1 MFLSAIATVVSAVT
15 SVVAAVTPAIVSI
28 GSAAASF
35 CTTVLPKVVPALIGG
50 LERLNTFVGVVQAV
64 LQVMQIFRPG
74 DQLKD
79 IGDRSIQA
87 ARQDIKP
94 ENFESFEAYMDEIRA
109 FELDRDASENIS
121 DAEKYAAGL
130 AVGAHGLDEKFKVR
144 EGTMAHLWPLVAN
157 NPEYF
162 NSTRLTS
169 LLSSTTDVISLL
181 KYFEGNLGPAAAAE
195 TEGKIVAAEKAMAPE
210 KTEEAIYVQLDAA
223 VEQFK
228 KPEPV

>member
-1 MFLSAIATVVSAVT
+1 MILPVLAAGFSAIASVVSTVAP
-15 SVVAAVTPAIVSI
+15 VVASI

-50 LERLNTFVGVVQAV
+50 LERINTFVSAVQAV

-87 ARQDIKP
+87 AHQDIKP
-94 ENFESFEAYMDEIRA
+94 ENFDSFEAYMEEIRA
-109 FELDRDASENIS
+109 FELDPAESAKITDT
-121 DAEKYAAGL
+121 EKYAAGL
-130 AVGAHGLDEKFKVR
+130 AVGAHGLDEKFNVR
-144 EGTMAHLWPLVAN
+144 EGTMANLWPLVAN

-169 LLSSTTDVISLL
+169 LLNSTTDVVSLL
-181 KYFEGNLGPAAAAE
+181 KYFEGGLGPAASAE
-195 TEGKIVAAEKAMAPE
+195 TEAKIVAAEKAMAPE
-210 KTEEAIYVQLDAA
+210 KTEAAIYTQLDAA
-223 VEQFK
+223 VDHFK
-228 KPEPV
+228 KPESV

>member
-1 MFLSAIATVVSAVT
+1 MVFPLIAAAFSAVA
-15 SVVAAVTPAIVSI
+15 SVVAAVTPVIASI
-28 GSAAASF
+28 GPAVASF
-35 CTTVLPKVVPALIGG
+35 CTTVLPKVVPVLIGG
-50 LERLNTFVGVVQAV
+50 LEKLNTFVGVVQAV

-94 ENFESFEAYMDEIRA
+94 ENFDSFEAYMDEIRA
-109 FELDRDASENIS
+109 FELDPAESKQIT

-130 AVGAHGLDEKFKVR
+130 AIGAQGLDEKFNVR

-169 LLSSTTDVISLL
+169 LLKSTTDVISLL

-223 VEQFK
+223 VEHFK
-228 KPEPV
+228 KPEAV

>member
-1 MFLSAIATVVSAVT
+1 MILSAIAAGISAVT
-15 SVVAAVTPAIVSI
+15 GVVAAITPVIASI
-28 GSAAASF
+28 GPAVASF
-35 CTTVLPKVVPALIGG
+35 CTTVLPKVVPVLIGG
-50 LERLNTFVGVVQAV
+50 LEKLNTFVGVVQAV

-94 ENFESFEAYMDEIRA
+94 ENFDSFEAYMDEIRA
-109 FELDRDASENIS
+109 FELDPAESKQIT

-130 AVGAHGLDEKFKVR
+130 AIGAQGLDEKFNVR

-169 LLSSTTDVISLL
+169 LLKSTTDVISLL

-223 VEQFK
+223 VDHFK
-228 KPEPV
+228 KPESV

>member
-1 MFLSAIATVVSAVT
+1 MILSMLSTAISAVT
-15 SVVAAVTPAIVSI
+15 SVVAAVTPVIASV
-28 GSAAASF
+28 GSSVASF
-35 CTTVLPKVVPALIGG
+35 CTTVLPKVVPVLIGG
-50 LERLNTFVGVVQAV
+50 LEKLNTFVGVIQAV

-94 ENFESFEAYMDEIRA
+94 ENFDSFDEYMEEIRS
-109 FELDRDASENIS
+109 FQLDPAESAKITPE
-121 DAEKYAAGL
+121 EKYAAGL
-130 AVGAHGLDEKFKVR
+130 AIGALGLDEKFNVR

-169 LLSSTTDVISLL
+169 LLNSTTDVISLL
-181 KYFEGNLGPAAAAE
+181 KYFEGGLGPAAAAV
-195 TEGKIVAAEKAMAPE
+195 TEEKIVAAEKAMAPE
-210 KTEEAIYVQLDAA
+210 KTEAAIYAQLDAA
-223 VEQFK
+223 VEHFK
-228 KPEPV
+228 KPDQV

>member
-1 MFLSAIATVVSAVT
+1 MVFPIFAAAISAITSVVSAI
-15 SVVAAVTPAIVSI
+15 TPVIASI
-28 GSAAASF
+28 GPAVASF
-35 CTTVLPKVVPALIGG
+35 CTTVLPKVVPALIGS
-50 LERLNTFVGVVQAV
+50 LEKLNTFVGVVQSV
-64 LQVMQIFRPG
+64 LQIMQIFRPG

-94 ENFESFEAYMDEIRA
+94 ENFDSFDAYMEEIRA
-109 FELDRDASENIS
+109 FKLDPAESGQIT

-130 AVGAHGLDEKFKVR
+130 AIGAQGMDEKFNVR
-144 EGTMAHLWPLVAN
+144 EGTMANLWPLVAN

-169 LLSSTTDVISLL
+169 LLNSTTDVISVL
-181 KYFEGNLGPAAAAE
+181 KYFEGKLGPAASAE
-195 TEGKIVAAEKAMAPE
+195 TEGKIVAAEKALAPE
-210 KTEEAIYVQLDAA
+210 KTEAAIFAQLDAA

-228 KPEPV
+228 KPESV

>member
-1 MFLSAIATVVSAVT
+1 MVFPIFAAAISAITSVVSAI
-15 SVVAAVTPAIVSI
+15 TPVIASI
-28 GSAAASF
+28 GPAVASF
-35 CTTVLPKVVPALIGG
+35 CTTVLPKVVPALIGS
-50 LERLNTFVGVVQAV
+50 LEKLNTFVGVVQSV
-64 LQVMQIFRPG
+64 LQIMQIFRPG

-94 ENFESFEAYMDEIRA
+94 ENFDSFDAYMEEIRA
-109 FELDRDASENIS
+109 FKLDPAESEQIT

-130 AVGAHGLDEKFKVR
+130 AIGAQGMDEKFNVR
-144 EGTMAHLWPLVAN
+144 EGTMANLWPLVAN

-162 NSTRLTS
+162 NSIRLNS
-169 LLSSTTDVISLL
+169 LLNSTTDVISLL
-181 KYFEGNLGPAAAAE
+181 KYFEGKLGPAASAE

-210 KTEEAIYVQLDAA
+210 KSEAAIYAQLDAA

-228 KPEPV
+228 KPESV